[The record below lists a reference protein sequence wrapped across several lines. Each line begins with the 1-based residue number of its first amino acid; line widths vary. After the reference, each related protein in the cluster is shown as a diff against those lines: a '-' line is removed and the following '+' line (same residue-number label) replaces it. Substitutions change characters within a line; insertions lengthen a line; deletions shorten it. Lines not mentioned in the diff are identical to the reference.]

1 MKLYQ
6 ITAQRDELKARLI
19 KGREKIRAAMD
30 AEENDKARLYQARWD
45 KLRVQYKRRCI
56 EARFLEALEE

>member
-1 MKLYQ
+1 MKLYEL
-6 ITAQRDELKARLI
+6 IAARDELKARLD
-19 KGREKIRAAMD
+19 KGLEKISQQQDIRIKRA
-30 AEENDKARLYQARWD
+30 YQAHWD